1 MSKEIARES
10 GPVVF
15 RSYHFL
21 SCGSGFILFLP
32 PAPHAFV
39 FHARAPWAAC
49 CPHPLHLSQL
59 AGLRFR
65 QHSLRAAGWLL
76 CLTSLLAKLQLDG
89 MWCLDTIC
97 WNCLVG
103 ESSGARSFSQ
113 LRSKLTHQRLDSWT
127 GPRPSLWGRGQQWCF
142 MGQHH
147 VPCEL
152 PVSTSLGLDPPRTV
166 ATPSIAPQPAEEP

>member
-1 MSKEIARES
+1 M
-10 GPVVF
+10 F

-103 ESSGARSFSQ
+103 ESSGARSVSQ

-127 GPRPSLWGRGQQWCF
+127 GPSTFAPSVLI
-142 MGQHH
+142 MGPDSSHSQMF
-147 VPCEL
+147 VALIDFWSQTDFLLL
-152 PVSTSLGLDPPRTV
+152 PQNLG
-166 ATPSIAPQPAEEP
+166 

>member
-1 MSKEIARES
+1 M
-10 GPVVF
+10 F

-127 GPRPSLWGRGQQWCF
+127 GPSTFAPSALIVGPDSSHSQMFVALIDFWSQTDF
-142 MGQHH
+142 LL
-147 VPCEL
+147 L
-152 PVSTSLGLDPPRTV
+152 PQNLG
-166 ATPSIAPQPAEEP
+166 